1 MEILNDSFLLTESL
15 KDLCNRLSAI
25 YSNLET
31 EEENKGN
38 SNTLLIAEYEK
49 KAIFFH
55 AEYKNLDIFKDK
67 DTILKSV

>member
-55 AEYKNLDIFKDK
+55 AE
-67 DTILKSV
+67 